1 MLDVLPAPD
10 TVVALRASGR
20 IDRDDVERA
29 IQAVEAALARQERIA
44 LYAEIDI
51 AGITPGAFARDLGY
65 GLGKLGELRRFP
77 RAAVVTSR
85 EWVRWIVRIQDAVLP
100 QIEIRT
106 FPPAERDDAFAWASQ
121 PLPRVEAEPPSTAP
135 SVRAIETA
143 TPGVIA
149 FEVDGRI
156 RSDDMR
162 RLIATSED
170 ALKTHERLR
179 VLVRVVHFDGVSL
192 EALRED
198 GLVAMKMKGLRQ
210 VERYALVGGPPWMK
224 TVAAW
229 SSPLVRT
236 ETRHFDLGQEGE
248 AWRWLQAEPGGSR

>member
-121 PLPRVEAEPPSTAP
+121 PLPRVEAEPPSTSP

-156 RSDDMR
+156 RSDDIP

-170 ALKTHERLR
+170 ALKTQ
-179 VLVRVVHFDGVSL
+179 
-192 EALRED
+192 D

-248 AWRWLQAEPGGSR
+248 AWRWL